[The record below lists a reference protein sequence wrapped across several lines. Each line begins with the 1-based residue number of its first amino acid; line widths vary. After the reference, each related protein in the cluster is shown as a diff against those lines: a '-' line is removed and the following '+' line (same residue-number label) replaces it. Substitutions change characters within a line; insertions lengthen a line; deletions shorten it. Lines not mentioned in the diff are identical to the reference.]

1 MDSGRTSRSRVLY
14 GSRSSSLS
22 LLVTSLVRR
31 VTKKSLS
38 AMSALVYANKRGVTE
53 ARSCVNGNA
62 PLLHIS
68 LSKRI
73 INGAS
78 FRRRVINEAPVLT
91 SHYVYPRWP
100 VGTDSKGILNYGW
113 LQSMLNI
120 QQSTF
125 IVWTSKLFHLFLC
138 LRKWEG
144 AHLTDF
150 NELEIC
156 SQNQRSEQ
164 LSRIHATVV
173 RSSFPRYSQKSAIK
187 FNFDCA
193 SYWHTGR
200 HILI

>member
-22 LLVTSLVRR
+22 LLVTSLVCR

-68 LSKRI
+68 LSKRM

-91 SHYVYPRWP
+91 SHHVYPRWP

-120 QQSTF
+120 DATTVNVHCLNEQTF
-125 IVWTSKLFHLFLC
+125 PLISLLEEVGRDTPHRFQWAWNMLSKPTFWTTFSHTCNRRPFFIS
-138 LRKWEG
+138 
-144 AHLTDF
+144 
-150 NELEIC
+150 EIFTK
-156 SQNQRSEQ
+156 
-164 LSRIHATVV
+164 I
-173 RSSFPRYSQKSAIK
+173 
-187 FNFDCA
+187 FD
-193 SYWHTGR
+193 
-200 HILI
+200 